1 MSAPARSVLFLALL
15 VGLGAATASEGAQP
29 AFSEH
34 TVSLPT
40 GIEMRYYETGDPD
53 GETVFFVHGFTDSSL
68 SFHPT
73 IEALLALR
81 PGLRAISVDLRGH
94 GGTSM
99 PPAAECA
106 PAPERCFTIATLA
119 ADVRALIETLAIERM
134 HVVGHSMGSMVAQ
147 DLALAAPDR
156 IESLVLMGSAA
167 RVVGNPVIERFIIDE
182 VLEGT
187 WRPALETRGLTWPA
201 DAYDLTPIDADPAV
215 EAWLLENWVTEMAAD
230 PDHLANLAEKTA
242 RTPIGAWLGAA
253 RAVLRFD
260 NVTRLGELRV
270 PTLVLWAT
278 QDVVTPESDQILLR
292 SALDAASGACRTGY
306 VWKQYGRERPPA
318 SGNQE
323 SDLGHNFH
331 WGAPEAVAADL
342 AAWLERGAP
351 DGNQYYVDPE
361 QPDRITVE
369 QEAAVVFRG
378 TTCS

>member
-1 MSAPARSVLFLALL
+1 MLRALCL
-15 VGLGAATASEGAQP
+15 CLGAATATRGAQETVF
-29 AFSEH
+29 AEH
-34 TVSLPT
+34 TMSLPT

-53 GETVFFVHGFTDSSL
+53 GETVFFVHGYTDSSL

-81 PGLRAISVDLRGH
+81 PGLRVITVDLRGH

-106 PAPERCFTIATLA
+106 PAPERCFTIAILA
-119 ADVRALIETLAIERM
+119 ADVRALVEALAIERM

-147 DLALAAPDR
+147 DLTLAVPDR

-167 RVVGNPVIERFIIDE
+167 RVVGNPVIERFIIGE

-187 WRPALETRGLTWPA
+187 WRPALEARGLTWPA
-201 DAYDLTPIDADPAV
+201 DAYGLRPIDADPVV

-230 PDHLANLAEKTA
+230 PDYLASLAAKTA
-242 RTPIGAWLGAA
+242 RMPIGAWLGAA
-253 RAVLRFD
+253 RAVLHFD

-278 QDVVTPESDQILLR
+278 QDVVTTESDQVILR
-292 SALDAASGACRTGY
+292 SALDAAARACRLEY
-306 VWKQYGRERPPA
+306 FWKQYGREPLPE
-318 SGNQE
+318 SGIQE
-323 SDLGHNFH
+323 SDLGHNFQ
-331 WGAPEAVAADL
+331 WGAPEAVAEDL
-342 AAWLERGAP
+342 ADWLERRTP
-351 DGNQYYVDPE
+351 NPHQYHVDPD
-361 QPDRITVE
+361 QPDRIAVG

-378 TTCS
+378 ATCS

>member
-1 MSAPARSVLFLALL
+1 MSPPARSVLFLALL
-15 VGLGAATASEGAQP
+15 VGLGPATASEGAQ
-29 AFSEH
+29 AVFSEH
-34 TVSLPT
+34 SVSLPT

-53 GETVFFVHGFTDSSL
+53 GETVIFVHGYTDSSL

-73 IEALLALR
+73 IGALLALR
-81 PGLRAISVDLRGH
+81 PGLRVITVDLRGH

-99 PPAAECA
+99 PHAAECA
-106 PAPERCFTIATLA
+106 PAPERCFTIANLA
-119 ADVRALIETLAIERM
+119 ADVRALIDALAIQRM

-156 IESLVLMGSAA
+156 IESLVLMGSSA
-167 RVVGNPVIERFIIDE
+167 RIVGNPIMEGFIIGE

-187 WRPALETRGLTWPA
+187 WRPALEARGLAWPA
-201 DAYDLTPIDADPAV
+201 DAYGRTPIDTDPAV
-215 EAWLLENWVTEMAAD
+215 EEWLLENWVTEMAAD
-230 PDHLANLAEKTA
+230 PDYLASLAAKTA
-242 RTPIGAWLGAA
+242 RMPIGAWLGAA

-292 SALDAASGACRTGY
+292 SALDAAATACRMEY
-306 VWKQYGRERPPA
+306 VWKQYGRERLPA
-318 SGNQE
+318 SGIQE
-323 SDLGHNFH
+323 SDLGHNFQ

-351 DGNQYYVDPE
+351 DGNQYYVDPAE
-361 QPDRITVE
+361 PDRIAVG
-369 QEAAVVFRG
+369 QEAAVVLRG
-378 TTCS
+378 ATCS